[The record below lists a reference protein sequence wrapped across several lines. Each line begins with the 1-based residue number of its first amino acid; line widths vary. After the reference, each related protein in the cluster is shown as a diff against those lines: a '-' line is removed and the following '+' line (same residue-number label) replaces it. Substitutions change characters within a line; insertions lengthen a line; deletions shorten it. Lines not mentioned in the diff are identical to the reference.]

1 MKKNSW
7 EIICSVAAISFAAG
21 AYFIYRLSEKNIS
34 KIRPDMNAL
43 YTKAAEQGKKSGI
56 SNANAFINKEKS
68 IPNEL
73 ISEKIELLKTFAAIP
88 ERWNKDKMYDYFC
101 EGYKEAFWET
111 VESCSTYSED
121 DIDEYLEME
130 EK

>member
-1 MKKNSW
+1 MKKRRIRKVKKNSW
-7 EIICSVAAISFAAG
+7 EII
-21 AYFIYRLSEKNIS
+21 
-34 KIRPDMNAL
+34 
-43 YTKAAEQGKKSGI
+43 AAEQGKKSGI

-101 EGYKEAFWET
+101 AGYKEAFWET

-121 DIDEYLEME
+121 EINIL
-130 EK
+130 KWRKNKCN

>member
-7 EIICSVAAISFAAG
+7 EII
-21 AYFIYRLSEKNIS
+21 
-34 KIRPDMNAL
+34 
-43 YTKAAEQGKKSGI
+43 AAEQGKKSGI

-88 ERWNKDKMYDYFC
+88 ERWNKDKMY
-101 EGYKEAFWET
+101 EEAFWET

-121 DIDEYLEME
+121 EINIL
-130 EK
+130 KWRKNKCN

>member
-1 MKKNSW
+1 
-7 EIICSVAAISFAAG
+7 
-21 AYFIYRLSEKNIS
+21 
-34 KIRPDMNAL
+34 MN
-43 YTKAAEQGKKSGI
+43 
-56 SNANAFINKEKS
+56 
-68 IPNEL
+68 
-73 ISEKIELLKTFAAIP
+73 LLKNFVFICRATP